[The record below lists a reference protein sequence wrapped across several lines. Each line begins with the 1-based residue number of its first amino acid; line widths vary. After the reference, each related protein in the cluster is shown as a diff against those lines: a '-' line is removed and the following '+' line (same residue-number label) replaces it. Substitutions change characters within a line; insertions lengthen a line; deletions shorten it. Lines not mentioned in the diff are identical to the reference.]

1 MRHAKHIF
9 RLIILIVVLLSVIS
23 ITLKLFVPKSF
34 GKYGHYRADNL
45 KEQMELPV
53 VWQGVRNESCVEC
66 HQDETYK
73 KMASRHKN
81 VPCMNCHGPISK
93 HVSVARKR
101 IAEMPIIRS
110 WKHCARCHQKLAARA
125 KVIPQ
130 VDVVEHLREQGEKL
144 DKNICIECHNPHNP
158 QPE

>member
-9 RLIILIVVLLSVIS
+9 RLVILLIVVLSGFL
-23 ITLKLFVPKSF
+23 ITLRLFVPDSF
-34 GKYGHYRADNL
+34 NKYGFYRADNL
-45 KEQMELPV
+45 KEQMAVPV
-53 VWQGVRNESCVEC
+53 VWQGVRNKSCVEC

-73 KMASRHKN
+73 KMESSHKN
-81 VPCMNCHGPISK
+81 VPCMNCHGPITRHISPENK
-93 HVSVARKR
+93 K

-130 VDVVEHLREQGEKL
+130 VDVLEHLEAQDVALEKNVCL
-144 DKNICIECHNPHNP
+144 DCHNPHNP
-158 QPE
+158 AP